1 MYFLVNA
8 SPHKLFEVATA
19 NFDHMMSRVLGDVL
33 FDLDPKVKGQIL
45 YFLENAS
52 PHDVLEVATS
62 NFACA

>member
-1 MYFLVNA
+1 
-8 SPHKLFEVATA
+8 
-19 NFDHMMSRVLGDVL
+19 MSRVLGNVL
-33 FDLDPKVKGQIL
+33 FDLDPKVKVRGQIL

>member
-1 MYFLVNA
+1 
-8 SPHKLFEVATA
+8 
-19 NFDHMMSRVLGDVL
+19 MMSRVLGDVL
-33 FDLDPKVKGQIL
+33 FDLDPKVKVKGQIL

>member
-1 MYFLVNA
+1 
-8 SPHKLFEVATA
+8 
-19 NFDHMMSRVLGDVL
+19 MSRVLGDVL
-33 FDLDPKVKGQIL
+33 FDLDPKVKVKGQIL